1 MKVLVFAKQIP
12 DVNSIRFD
20 PATNRIVR
28 ENVPLSMNSFD
39 RKAVEE
45 AIRMK
50 EKFGFHTVVASMGP
64 PQAADILNESLRMGA
79 DEAYLITDRKF
90 GGSDTLAT
98 SRILAEFA
106 ERIKPDIILAGRY
119 SLDGET
125 SQVPPEVATM
135 LGYSFRSSVSKID
148 IDTASNTLTVDQD
161 R

>member
-1 MKVLVFAKQIP
+1 MKVLVFAKQVP

-98 SRILAEFA
+98 SRMGI
-106 ERIKPDIILAGRY
+106 GRMCTGLHTGRKLY
-119 SLDGET
+119 CPLF
-125 SQVPPEVATM
+125 QI
-135 LGYSFRSSVSKID
+135 VSGLKCCSGPSHSIPGWQGKRF
-148 IDTASNTLTVDQD
+148 TLNELI
-161 R
+161 